1 MKEFE
6 EMNIWEVAGVIHG
19 CVSEHLLYFIDKEGM
34 EIPLQIKSVTF
45 GKILLENELGKIFI
59 SKDY

>member
-34 EIPLQIKSVTF
+34 EIPLQI
-45 GKILLENELGKIFI
+45 
-59 SKDY
+59 